1 MKKMKKFLLLTAMF
15 WLIISLSNCKK
26 DTATTKIPA
35 PSWQI
40 SDVAKYPATMT
51 AVVQLP
57 DYLKNSLHSNDEM
70 GVFINEECRGT
81 GALIKLDS
89 TSAFFIMIH
98 GTNSENGK
106 ILFKYYSFNKSAMY
120 TSKDTLNFVVDEN
133 YGTVDNPKSLQLNV
147 LK

>member
-1 MKKMKKFLLLTAMF
+1 MKKILLIIVTF
-15 WLIISLSNCKK
+15 WLCISLSNCKK
-26 DTATTKIPA
+26 DTAIKISA
-35 PSWQI
+35 PGWLI
-40 SDVAKYPATMT
+40 SDVDKYPASMT

-106 ILFKYYSFNKSAMY
+106 IIFKYYSINKSAIY
-120 TSKDTLNFVVDEN
+120 SSKDTLNFVVDEN

-147 LK
+147 IK